1 MSIIKIIPSIA
12 AIFFGLTIIT
22 YTLTVGNWDFN
33 RQFLLSD
40 VFLNMWEHFR
50 NGNLYVDA
58 NIIGNEGFLI
68 NGKTTAYF
76 LPFPAL
82 VRGTLSFF
90 NGGKSA
96 VLSML
101 IASAMYLTASW
112 LIFKKLLELRSIS
125 DPITKYFSKL
135 FFTLLICSPPI
146 LGLMT
151 YPDVF
156 TEAITWGYSIF
167 LLCIY
172 FSIAAL
178 SGKDE
183 ELNLTILSVLVG
195 LSLFTRPP
203 YLVASSTL
211 LILTLAIFRSSNP
224 DDRSNRFI
232 SKNLIFPI
240 IIFSASLI
248 LLGYFNYLKWGH
260 PFEFYPLEYYLMY
273 SKEDYENLLQIGT
286 TKINRIPES
295 FSYYFLPWVD
305 NFSQAIPWLK
315 TGNHH
320 FFEGLGSP
328 VNYREPTY
336 PITITMPWYVIS
348 GVLGIWS
355 LLSLLKFPTRVNKQ
369 LVLAIIPSAVATFAP
384 IAAILSLH
392 ANAWRYAGEFIPA
405 ITIFSMLGWL
415 HLLRKLDDH
424 LLKRSNSS
432 RNNDLIIYVAGT
444 SLFILIFISTLYF
457 ASAAVLR
464 KNVFLSL
471 WDINSAYVSQ
481 SSPIKPKHPI
491 VFNQS
496 LEHRYGMPFLIHGWS
511 EPEKTYTW
519 SEGDRS
525 VLRFPIPS
533 VYKLSTLNLYVNTL
547 ISESHPVQRINIY
560 INGKFF
566 NRKLINTPTDAIEIS
581 MPTNL
586 NQTLS
591 GIEKVTNT
599 PIKPNILEIEL
610 RYLDATTPKEIGIGN
625 DNRKLAIALKA
636 AIFN

>member
-1 MSIIKIIPSIA
+1 MIKIISPIA
-12 AIFFGLTIIT
+12 AICFGLTIIA
-22 YTLTVGNWDFN
+22 YTLTVGSWDFN

-40 VFLNMWEHFR
+40 VFQNMWEHFQD
-50 NGNLYVDA
+50 GNLYVDE
-58 NIIGNEGFLI
+58 NIIGREGFLI

-82 VRGTLSFF
+82 VRGALSFF

-101 IASAMYLTASW
+101 IASAIYLTASW
-112 LIFKKLLELRSIS
+112 LIFKKLIELSSIS

-135 FFTLLICSPPI
+135 FFILLICSPPI

-172 FSIAAL
+172 FSITAL
-178 SGKDE
+178 SAKDDQ
-183 ELNLTILSVLVG
+183 LNLIILSVLAG

-203 YLVASSTL
+203 YLVASSIL
-211 LILTLAIFRSSNP
+211 LILTLVICRLLHSK
-224 DDRSNRFI
+224 DRSNRSI

-240 IIFSASLI
+240 IIFSVFLI
-248 LLGYFNYLKWGH
+248 LLGCFNYLKWGR
-260 PFEFYPLEYYLMY
+260 PFEFYPLEHYLMY
-273 SKEDYENLLQIGT
+273 SKEDYENLLRIGA

-295 FSYYFLPWVD
+295 FAYYFLPWVD
-305 NFSQAIPWLK
+305 NFSKVIPWLK
-315 TGNHH
+315 TGSHH
-320 FFEGLGSP
+320 YFDGLGSP

-336 PITITMPWYVIS
+336 PITLTMPWYVLS
-348 GVLGIWS
+348 GALGIWA
-355 LLSLLKFPTRVNKQ
+355 LLSSLRPVMRGNNQ
-369 LVLAIIPSAVATFAP
+369 LVLALIPSAIATCAP

-405 ITIFSMLGWL
+405 ITIFSILGWIF
-415 HLLRKLDDH
+415 LLKKLDDY
-424 LLKRSNSS
+424 LLQKSKSC
-432 RNNDLIIYVAGT
+432 RNKNLLIYISGT
-444 SLFILIFISTLYF
+444 SVFLLVFISTLYLAF
-457 ASAAVLR
+457 TAVLR
-464 KNVFLSL
+464 KDSFLSL
-471 WDINSAYVSQ
+471 WDMNSTYVSQ
-481 SSPIKPKHPI
+481 SSPIKPRHNI

-496 LEHRYGMPFLIHGWS
+496 LEERYGMPLLIHGWS

-533 VYKLSTLNLYVNTL
+533 AYKLTTLNLYVNAL
-547 ISESHPVQRINIY
+547 ISESHPVQRIDIY

-566 NRKLINTPTDAIEIS
+566 NRKLINTSTDAIEIS

-591 GIEKVTNT
+591 GIEKMTNT

-610 RYLDATTPKEIGIGN
+610 RYLDATTPKEIGLGN
-625 DNRKLAIALKA
+625 DVRKLAIALKA